1 MKSLSPWHT
10 NAAVCAPAFIK
21 LTEIR
26 QSSRRTDLGREHGQ
40 YLLLAKPLQ
49 SSSFS
54 ESKHS
59 HEQAKANTC
68 GLPLVEYRSPSPFI
82 RRENAVYVSAQSA
95 PIAQPDRAT
104 DF

>member
-1 MKSLSPWHT
+1 MAHKCGGLRTSVYQACGDPSIFST
-10 NAAVCAPAFIK
+10 NG
-21 LTEIR
+21 
-26 QSSRRTDLGREHGQ
+26 SRREHGQ
-40 YLLLAKPLQ
+40 YVLLAKPLQ

-54 ESKHS
+54 ESEHS

-82 RRENAVYVSAQSA
+82 RRENAVYVCANSA
-95 PIAQPDRAT
+95 PVAQPDRAT

>member
-10 NAAVCAPAFIK
+10 NAAGCAPAFIK
-21 LTEIR
+21 PAEIR
-26 QSSRRTDLGREHGQ
+26 QSFRLIDLEREHSK
-40 YLLLAKPLQ
+40 YVLLAKPLQ
-49 SSSFS
+49 SPSFS
-54 ESKHS
+54 KDKHL

-82 RRENAVYVSAQSA
+82 RRENAVYVCANSA
-95 PIAQPDRAT
+95 PVAQLDRAT